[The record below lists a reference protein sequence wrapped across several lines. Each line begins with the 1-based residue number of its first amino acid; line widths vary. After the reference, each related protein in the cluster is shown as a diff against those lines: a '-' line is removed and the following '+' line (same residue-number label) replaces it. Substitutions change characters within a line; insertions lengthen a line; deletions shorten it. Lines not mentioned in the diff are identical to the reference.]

1 MGAGYTI
8 LPPVYD
14 RWQKTYGKD
23 FSELIL
29 PRLLDTMRTHR
40 ISGATMA
47 DLACGT
53 GTLAILM
60 ARRGWRVTGVDAS
73 AGMIERAEAKAAP
86 SRLPVSFLRQ
96 DMRSFRLPREVHMVT
111 SFFDSLNHILSP
123 SGLAGVFRRVHAA
136 LRPGGWFVFDMNNDL
151 CFSLLWTKSELV
163 AHDDFLLELENSYDR
178 GAGLAEC
185 RVTLTDRTGE
195 QAPQTEIV
203 RERLY
208 TSPAVREALT
218 AAGFAVRACEDF
230 NFTLNP
236 DVGKIKTW
244 WVAEKEPPASPP
256 RR

>member
-1 MGAGYTI
+1 MGAGYSI

-29 PRLLDTMRTHR
+29 PRLLNTVRAHK
-40 ISGATMA
+40 ISGTTMA

-53 GTLAILM
+53 GTLALLM

-86 SRLPVSFLRQ
+86 LRLPVSFLRQ
-96 DMRSFRLPREVHMVT
+96 DMRSFRLPGEVNMVT

-123 SGLAGVFRRVHAA
+123 GDLAGVFRRVHAA
-136 LRPGGWFVFDMNNDL
+136 LRPGGWFVFDMNNEL

-163 AHDDFLLELENSYDR
+163 THDDFLLELENSYDR

-195 QAPQTEIV
+195 QAQQVEIV

-208 TSPAVREALT
+208 TAPVVREALEG
-218 AAGFAVRACEDF
+218 AGLIVRACEDF

-244 WVAEKEPPASPP
+244 WVAEKASPL
-256 RR
+256 

>member
-1 MGAGYTI
+1 MDAGYII

-14 RWQKTYGKD
+14 RWQKTYGRD

-29 PRLLDTMRTHR
+29 PRLLEAVRVQR
-40 ISGATMA
+40 IPVSTMA

-53 GTLAILM
+53 GTLALLM
-60 ARRGWRVTGVDAS
+60 ARRGWRVTGIDAS

-86 SRLPVSFLRQ
+86 LRLPVSFLRQ
-96 DMRSFRLPREVHMVT
+96 DMRAFRLPGEGVQLVT

-123 SGLAGVFRRVHAA
+123 DELAGVFRRVHAA
-136 LRPGGWFVFDMNNDL
+136 LRPGGWFVFDMNNEL
-151 CFSLLWTKSELV
+151 CFKLLWTKSELV

-178 GAGLAEC
+178 ETQMAEC
-185 RVTLTDRTGE
+185 RVTLTERAGE
-195 QAPQTEIV
+195 GAPQVEIV

-208 TSPAVREALT
+208 AAPAVREALA
-218 AAGFAVRACEDF
+218 AAGFTVRQCEDF

-244 WVAEKEPPASPP
+244 WVAEKASAV
-256 RR
+256 